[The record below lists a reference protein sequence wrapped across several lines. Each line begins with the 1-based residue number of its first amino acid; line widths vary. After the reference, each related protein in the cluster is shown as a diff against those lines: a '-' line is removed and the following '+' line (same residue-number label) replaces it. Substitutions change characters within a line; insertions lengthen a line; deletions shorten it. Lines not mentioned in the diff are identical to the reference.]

1 VSSPSPRILLLTPPL
16 TQLNTPYPAT
26 AYIKGFLG
34 GRGYAVTQADM
45 GLQLVLRLFSEAGL
59 RRVFAEIE
67 AGGFDLS
74 DNARRMLRLQRRY
87 LATID
92 PVIRFLQNKDL
103 TLAPRI
109 CHGRFL
115 PEASRFDNV
124 ADLETAFGTMGLT
137 DQARHLA
144 TLYLEDLADLIKET
158 VGPHFGFSRYAE
170 KLALSATSF
179 EPLHQE
185 LTAAPNLLD
194 QMLLEELEP
203 LLARVQPDVVGFTV
217 PFPGNLYGA
226 LRLAKHLKQTSPATV
241 TIMGGGYPNTELR
254 TIKEPRFFDYI
265 DYLTLDDGEGP
276 WLRLLEGWSAT
287 HRTPESVVM
296 AAGGSPRSFGLEV
309 TEAVGSPRSFGLE
322 VTGAEGSPRSFG
334 LEVTEAVGS
343 PRSLVPEVTGAVGEL
358 ANERLQRTFLR
369 NAAGEIEYRNDP
381 FPDVPHPE
389 VGTPDYSDLP
399 LTEYLSVLEVLN
411 PMHRLWSDGRWNKLT
426 VAHGCYWKRCSF
438 CDVTLDYISRYETAP
453 STLLVDRIEQ
463 IIQQTGQTGFHF
475 VDEAAPPL
483 ALRDLAIELLKR
495 RVPITWWGNIRF
507 EKTFSADLCRLLAAS
522 GCIAISGGLEVASD
536 RLLALMEKGVTI
548 AQVARVTDGFTQ
560 AGIMVHAYLMYGFP
574 TQTAQ
579 ETIDSLEVVRQLF
592 AAGVVQSGYWHR
604 FSMTAH
610 SPVGK
615 NPAKYQVQAIGPEPA
630 GFAWNDLW
638 HDDPLGTD
646 HEAFGPGLA
655 KSLYNYLHGVA
666 LDEPLARWFDF
677 KTPRPITPR
686 HLIAQ
691 ALQAP
696 DKPDFARQNQRLFW
710 LGNAPEIRIEPGKKV
725 PRAVLTCYEQ
735 AEDFEV
741 KTTEAAGRWLHQ
753 LLAQLTADYDTK
765 VLLRDA
771 AATFPKAEGSF
782 EAFLQ
787 SPAWQ
792 LLREKGLLLL

>member
-1 VSSPSPRILLLTPPL
+1 MPTPCPRILLITPPL

-34 GRGYAVTQADM
+34 GRGYEATQADL
-45 GLQLVLRLFSEAGL
+45 GLQLVLRLFSAEGL

-67 AGGFDLS
+67 AGNFDLS
-74 DNARRMLRLQRRY
+74 DNARRMLRLQNRY
-87 LATID
+87 VATIGA
-92 PVIRFLQNKDL
+92 VIRFLQNKDL

-144 TLYLEDLADLIKET
+144 TLYLEDLADLIRET

-179 EPLHQE
+179 EPLHDA

-194 QMLLEELEP
+194 RMLLEELEP
-203 LLARVQPDVVGFTV
+203 LLARVQPDMVGFTV

-226 LRLAKHLKQTSPATV
+226 LRLAKHIKKISPATTTV
-241 TIMGGGYPNTELR
+241 MGGGYPNTELR
-254 TIKEPRFFDYI
+254 AIKEPRFFDYI

-276 WLRLLEGWSAT
+276 WLRLLEYLGAC
-287 HRTPESVVM
+287 HPE
-296 AAGGSPRSFGLEV
+296 RSEGPCHVEQ
-309 TEAVGSPRSFGLE
+309 
-322 VTGAEGSPRSFG
+322 GAEQRSAG
-334 LEVTEAVGS
+334 VS
-343 PRSLVPEVTGAVGEL
+343 
-358 ANERLQRTFLR
+358 ERDKVLRYAQDDRRLLQRTFLR
-369 NAAGEIEYRNDP
+369 DAAGQIQYINHP
-381 FPDVPHPE
+381 HPDVPHAE

-438 CDVTLDYISRYETAP
+438 CDVTLDYIARYETAP

-463 IIQQTGQTGFHF
+463 IIRQTGQTGFHF

-483 ALRDLAIELLKR
+483 ALRDLAVELLRR

-507 EKTFSADLCRLLAAS
+507 EKTFSPDLCRLLAAS

-548 AQVARVTDGFTQ
+548 AQVARVADGFTQ

-574 TQTAQ
+574 TETAQ
-579 ETIDSLEVVRQLF
+579 ETVDSLEVVRQLF

-610 SPVGK
+610 SPVGQ
-615 NPAKYQVQAIGPEPA
+615 NPAKYQVAAIGPEPA

-677 KTPRPITPR
+677 KTPRPTTPR
-686 HLIAQ
+686 HLVQQ

-710 LGNAPEIRIEPGKKV
+710 LGNAPDIRMEAGRKA

-741 KTTEAAGRWLHQ
+741 KTTQAAGHWLHQ
-753 LLAQLTADYDTK
+753 LLTQLSQDFNTK
-765 VLLRDA
+765 VLLKDA
-771 AATFPKAEGSF
+771 AASFPQAEGAF

-787 SPAWQ
+787 TPAWQ
-792 LLREKGLLLL
+792 LLREKGLLLI